1 MRLDLKQFLCIFL
14 FILPL
19 SLPTTAN
26 AQSGVH
32 VDRNGSADPDS
43 TAAKPF
49 HVVRAGVCRAKTNG
63 KVVFHPGDYNEAI
76 TITYPMLLTST
87 GKATIGRLAGK
98 AHTTLKVLTYNTH
111 LFGDEGAGRF
121 PQFADRARAAFIADR
136 IRLEDAD
143 IVGLEEVWDDEL
155 KDIILERSG
164 YPFHHYGGRKDDVY
178 DVLNSGLLLL
188 SKHPI
193 INASQHFYNDEVN
206 IQDCPA
212 FDPFCYLQNPFTPWK
227 CFENKCIPYLDGLA
241 SKGFL
246 RATISKAGFQFGVF
260 VTHTQA
266 EQHED
271 GVNARRKQLEQLGA
285 QIQTFRAQN
294 PGAEILMMGDLNI
307 IGRSED
313 YYNSLLFQ
321 TKLFDIYPNLV
332 PNLVPCLD
340 ISLDQGT
347 CDYERNDLAR
357 HFDNTG
363 PDCDDKRLDYVL
375 YSHGKAFDVLPVKLE
390 VRRYQAE
397 VHDDDKTMLDLSD
410 HYGVAAEFS
419 LWRNN

>member
-1 MRLDLKQFLCIFL
+1 MRLNLKQFLCIFL

-49 HVVRAGVCRAKTNG
+49 HVVRAGVCRAETNG
-63 KVVFHPGDYNEAI
+63 TLVLHPGDYNEAV
-76 TITYPMLLTST
+76 TITHPMLLTAT

-98 AHTTLKVLTYNTH
+98 AHTSLKVLTYNTH
-111 LFGDEGAGRF
+111 LYGNTVSGILK
-121 PQFADRARAAFIADR
+121 FADAARADLIADM
-136 IRLEDAD
+136 IRQEDAD
-143 IVGLEEVWDDEL
+143 IVGLEEVWDPTL
-155 KDIILERSG
+155 AAGIVARLG
-164 YPFHHYGGRKDDVY
+164 YPPYFYGGAKDDPY
-178 DVLNSGLLLL
+178 DILNSGLLLL
-188 SKHPI
+188 SKYPI
-193 INASQHFYNDEVN
+193 LNASQHFYNDEVN
-206 IQDCPA
+206 IDDCPA
-212 FDPFCYLQNPFTPWK
+212 LDPFCYLQNPLTPWK
-227 CFENKCIPYLDGLA
+227 CLENKCFPYLDGLA

-266 EQHED
+266 EHHED

-285 QIQTFRAQN
+285 QIQTYRLQN

-321 TKLFDIYPNLV
+321 TKLFDVYPNI
-332 PNLVPCLD
+332 VPCPD
-340 ISLDQGT
+340 ISLDQAT
-347 CDYERNDLAR
+347 CDYKRNDLAR
-357 HFDNTG
+357 HFDNKG
-363 PDCDDKRLDYVL
+363 FDCDDKRLDYVL
-375 YSHGKAFDVLPVKLE
+375 YSHGKAFDVLPVRQT

-397 VHDDDKTMLDLSD
+397 YQDDGETMRDLSD
-410 HYGVAAEFS
+410 HYGVAVEFS